1 MKILVSIT
9 SYHKDKEKYLSEILK
24 CYENI
29 SNDLNYTIDVVLSI
43 NYDHTY
49 VTTNKLIINKSEYEG
64 ESHCWAN
71 RKYIYENYSSYDYV
85 IESDDDILI
94 TQENILQYIKYQ
106 HIDNNFIPGFVVT
119 EDDNEKNTY
128 IHSMLFN
135 KPVHILNKFVLE
147 NKTWYVPRNI
157 HSACFIIDRNRL
169 KNFFNNNPNAL
180 FVKSVGVYDVQCTAR
195 SEIYTFY
202 TKIINLDNIHLHL
215 VKHLPNKYLYANI
228 FPVDQYRTVDFWKE
242 YISNIYRPIKENDLV
257 LQ

>member
-29 SNDLNYTIDVVLSI
+29 SNNLNYTIDIVLSI
-43 NYDHTY
+43 NYNHTY
-49 VTTNKLIINKSEYEG
+49 ITTNKLIINKSEYEG

-106 HIDNNFIPGFVVT
+106 HIDDNFIPGFVVT

-135 KPVHILNKFVLE
+135 EPVHILNKFVLE

-215 VKHLPNKYLYANI
+215 VKHLPNKYLYSKV
-228 FPVDQYRTVDFWKE
+228 FPRDQYRTVDFWKE
-242 YISNIYRPIKENDLV
+242 YISNI
-257 LQ
+257 

>member
-29 SNDLNYTIDVVLSI
+29 SNNLNYTIDIVLSI
-43 NYDHTY
+43 NYDHAY

-106 HIDNNFIPGFVVT
+106 HIDDNFIPGFVVT

-135 KPVHILNKFVLE
+135 EPVHILNKFVLE

-202 TKIINLDNIHLHL
+202 TKIINLDDIYLHL

-242 YISNIYRPIKENDLV
+242 YIRNIYRPIKENDLV
-257 LQ
+257 L

>member
-1 MKILVSIT
+1 ML
-9 SYHKDKEKYLSEILK
+9 
-24 CYENI
+24 
-29 SNDLNYTIDVVLSI
+29 
-43 NYDHTY
+43 
-49 VTTNKLIINKSEYEG
+49 
-64 ESHCWAN
+64 AN

-135 KPVHILNKFVLE
+135 EPVHILNKFVLE

-202 TKIINLDNIHLHL
+202 TKIINLDDIYLHL
-215 VKHLPNKYLYANI
+215 VKHLPNKYLHANI

-242 YISNIYRPIKENDLV
+242 YISNIL
-257 LQ
+257 